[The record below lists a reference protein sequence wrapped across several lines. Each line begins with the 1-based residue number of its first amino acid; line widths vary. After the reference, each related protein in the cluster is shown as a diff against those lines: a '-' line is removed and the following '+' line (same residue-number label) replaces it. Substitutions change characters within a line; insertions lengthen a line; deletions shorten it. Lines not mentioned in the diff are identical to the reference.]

1 MYRLASRWP
10 DTTVRWKEEGSGRL
24 FVCRRFPRRRR
35 SPISPPSVASSL
47 PSPINQPNQI
57 KSYRRRSRLLQRPG
71 LPVERRWWCRSSGRP
86 EVPVL
91 QAGREG
97 QVLRDA
103 VEAASRRCSRGGRR
117 RDYRVSICFL
127 FAGGESSCVFCL
139 LGECSVRVF
148 RRYHEVGVIK
158 TKRAEVGA
166 IGKKKMPLYR
176 QDACRIIGNFVS

>member
-1 MYRLASRWP
+1 MAGYDGALEKKRERTPCFLLFSRRIP
-10 DTTVRWKEEGSGRL
+10 H
-24 FVCRRFPRRRR
+24 RRRR
-35 SPISPPSVASSL
+35 RRRHRFSPSST
-47 PSPINQPNQI
+47 NQKPTFL
-57 KSYRRRSRLLQRPG
+57 RRRSRLLQRPG
-71 LPVERRWWCRSSGRP
+71 LPVERRWWRRSPGRP
-86 EVPVL
+86 EGPVL